1 MGGTTAGEPIWHA
14 GKRCDGGQ
22 CVEIGTR
29 GESVLIRGSAD
40 PDGRYITLTR
50 DEWQVFV
57 AGVKE
62 GDFDSL

>member
-1 MGGTTAGEPIWHA
+1 MGGKKADAPTWHTRN
-14 GKRCDGGQ
+14 GCDGGQ

-29 GESVLIRGSAD
+29 GESVLIRSSAD
-40 PDGRYITLTR
+40 PDGKHVTLSR
-50 DEWQVFV
+50 DEWRVFV